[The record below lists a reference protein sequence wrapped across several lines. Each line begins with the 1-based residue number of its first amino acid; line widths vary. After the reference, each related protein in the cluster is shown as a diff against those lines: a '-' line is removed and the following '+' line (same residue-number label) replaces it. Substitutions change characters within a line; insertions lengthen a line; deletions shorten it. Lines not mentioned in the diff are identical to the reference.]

1 MSTQAS
7 GTVTQKVIEIASK
20 QVDIPQERISLDS
33 QFVADLGFDSL
44 DFVEFVMQ
52 VEEEFDIIVPSE
64 KSDTIMTIRDAV
76 RAIEEAVSGSVHG
89 TV

>member
-7 GTVTQKVIEIASK
+7 ETLTQRVIELASK
-20 QVDIPQERISLDS
+20 QVDIPHERIILDS

-44 DFVEFVMQ
+44 DMVEFVMQ

-76 RAIEEAVSGSVHG
+76 RAIEEVIS
-89 TV
+89 